1 MLDKDCET
9 DDLHDQQNT
18 MAFGSVQSKVGIDKN
33 VWIGDTGASSYMTH
47 SKEGMRN
54 MRPIKSRI
62 IFGNGQRLQSTHVG
76 DKYGTAV

>member
-18 MAFGSVQSKVGIDKN
+18 MAFGSTQSEVGINKN
-33 VWIGDTGASSYMTH
+33 VWIGDTGASSHMTH

-54 MRPIKSRI
+54 MRSIKSKI
-62 IFGNGQRLQSTHVG
+62 IFGNG
-76 DKYGTAV
+76 